1 VTARAAPIVDQA
13 QEKAGQVLDQAQQQA
28 TTLLEGQ
35 KERAVDGLETVVH
48 AAHET
53 SQQLRQQGQETAAN
67 YTDQAAQRLERLAGY
82 LRSHDVDELVDQA
95 EDFAR
100 RKPQL
105 FLVGGVTLGLLA
117 ARFFKSSAR
126 SRQVQPN
133 AGAALARTGAYGGNL
148 GPGSGQV
155 GIGRSFSP
163 APTTRPP
170 SYTGT
175 APGTPPGP
183 GGVTPGTSA
192 PYAPPST
199 PRPFTPP
206 RTTTEGGTE
215 PGRRI

>member
-1 VTARAAPIVDQA
+1 VAARAAPVVDQA
-13 QEKAGQVLDQAQQQA
+13 QEKAGQALDQAQQQA
-28 TTLLEGQ
+28 TTLLEVQ
-35 KERAVDGLETVVH
+35 KERAVDGLDTIVH

-82 LRSHDVDELVDQA
+82 LRGHDVDEMVDQV

-126 SRQVQPN
+126 SRQAQPN
-133 AGAALARTGAYGGNL
+133 TGVVLARTGAYGGNP

-155 GIGRSFSP
+155 GMGRSFSP

-170 SYTGT
+170 SYAGT
-175 APGTPPGP
+175 APGTTPSPGA
-183 GGVTPGTSA
+183 VTPGTSV

-206 RTTTEGGTE
+206 RTTTEGGPE
-215 PGRRI
+215 SVGRI